1 MVDYDK
7 ILEHVGEL
15 GTHQKKMCFF
25 VYLPMM
31 TMGMHTMAMVFLA
44 ATPAHRC
51 RAPEGAVLATRY
63 NWSEPE
69 LLNMTIPWTED
80 DDGNPVRSSCE
91 RYDLKLPSNGDLN
104 DTFDVMSSNLTT
116 KPCDAGWHYDQSQY
130 KSSITMESD
139 IVCGNKYL
147 AKMAQSIYM
156 VGFLVGSLVFGD
168 ISDRF
173 GRKVVFFAV
182 VAMQCFCGIAC
193 SFAHNYIAFVV
204 LRFFIGAAGVG
215 AYVTSFVLVSEV
227 VGPSKRTLVG
237 TLEYC
242 CFVLGYIIMGGIAYF
257 VRTWS
262 MLQLIISLP
271 GVVWLPLWFLVTESP
286 RWLLAK
292 GRTDEARAIVEKMAE
307 KNGVDFPEALWND
320 MLKEEDEPD
329 PEEPEKP
336 AYFYSV
342 RDLVRTPNMA
352 KKSVIIFINWAV
364 ITMVYYGLSL
374 NTSSLGGDDYVNF
387 TVSGLVEFP
396 ALAVSMF
403 LVDRW
408 GRRPAHCLFMIG
420 GGLACISVLFVP
432 KGYVWVATVLAMT
445 GKFGISGSFNVIY
458 IWSGELYPTVI
469 RNLGM
474 GVASMWARVGGIV
487 SPFIALSMDLW
498 GPLPYI
504 IFGGLALVAGVLC
517 LILPETLNFPL
528 AQTLE
533 EAEAFGKGGS
543 FCCPTSSVNGPED
556 DGKAQEMI
564 PAVSNHDPPREDEA
578 ENSAPNGN
586 GPTMV

>member
-7 ILEHVGEL
+7 ILQHVGEF
-15 GTHQKKMCFF
+15 GTHQKKMSFL
-25 VYLPMM
+25 VYLPVM

-51 RAPEGAVLATRY
+51 RAPEGDVLAARY
-63 NWSEPE
+63 NWTEPE
-69 LLNMTIPWTED
+69 KLNATIPWTKD
-80 DDGNPVRSSCE
+80 DDGNLVRSSCE
-91 RYDLKLPSNGDLN
+91 RYDLSALLSNGNLN
-104 DTFDVMSSNLTT
+104 GTLDGLLSNLTT
-116 KPCDAGWHYDQSQY
+116 KSCDVGWHYDRSQY

-139 IVCGNKYL
+139 IVCGNKWL

-156 VGFLVGSLVFGD
+156 VGFLVGSLAFGD
-168 ISDRF
+168 ISDRV
-173 GRKVVFFAV
+173 GRKIVYFGT
-182 VAMQCFCGIAC
+182 VALQCFCGIAC

-215 AYVTSFVLVSEV
+215 AYVTGFVLVSEV
-227 VGPSKRTLVG
+227 VGTSKRTLVG
-237 TLEYC
+237 TLEYVF
-242 CFVLGYIIMGGIAYF
+242 FVLGYVIMGGIAYF
-257 VRTWS
+257 VRTWN

-292 GRTDEARAIVEKMAE
+292 GRTEEARGIVEKMAE

-320 MLKEEDEPD
+320 MLKEEDEP
-329 PEEPEKP
+329 EEQEQKKP
-336 AYFYSV
+336 DYLYSV
-342 RDLVRTPNMA
+342 LDLVRTANMA
-352 KKSVIIFINWAV
+352 KKSLIIFINWAV

-374 NTSSLGGDDYVNF
+374 NTSSLGGDDYINF

-396 ALAVSMF
+396 ALAVSML
-403 LVDRW
+403 LVEKW
-408 GRRPAHCLFMIG
+408 GRRPSHCLFMIG

-432 KGYVWVATVLAMT
+432 KDLSIVATVLAMV

-474 GVASMWARVGGIV
+474 GVASMWARIGGIV
-487 SPFIALSMDLW
+487 SPFIALSMDVW

-504 IFGGLALVAGVLC
+504 IFGGLSVVAGVLC

-543 FCCPTSSVNGPED
+543 VCCPPSSAYSPED
-556 DGKAQEMI
+556 AGTAHEMV
-564 PAVSNHDPPREDEA
+564 PAVSNNEPPRQDEA
-578 ENSAPNGN
+578 ENNAQNEREA
-586 GPTMV
+586 VV